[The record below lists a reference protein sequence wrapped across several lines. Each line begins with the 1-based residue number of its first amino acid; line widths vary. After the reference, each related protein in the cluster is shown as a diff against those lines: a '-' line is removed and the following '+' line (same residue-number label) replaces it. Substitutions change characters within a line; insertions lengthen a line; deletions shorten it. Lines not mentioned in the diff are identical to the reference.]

1 MKKEIF
7 QNIEIPEG
15 MEISIDGNGEL
26 IVKGPMGE
34 NKKKFNLAKIT
45 LEKKDNKII
54 IGSKKASKNEKRIIN
69 TITAHIKNMVKGVQK
84 KFEYN
89 LKICFSHFPIT
100 VDIKGN
106 EAIIKNFLGEK
117 IPRVAKLPEGIEV
130 KVNKEIITVTSSD
143 KELAGQG
150 AANFEKA
157 TKVRMR
163 DRRVFQDGIFVTS
176 KPRREN

>member
-1 MKKEIF
+1 MKQEIF

-15 MEISIDGNGEL
+15 IEVNISETREL
-26 IVKGPMGE
+26 IIKGPKGE
-34 NKKKFNLAKIT
+34 NKRKFNLAKIT

-69 TITAHIKNMVKGVQK
+69 TFTAHIKNMIKGVQE
-84 KFEYN
+84 KFEYK

-100 VDIKGN
+100 VDIKEN

-117 IPRVAKLPEGIEV
+117 IPRILKLPEGIEV
-130 KVNKEIITVTSSD
+130 KIDKDIITVISQN

-157 TKVRMR
+157 TKVRMK
-163 DRRVFQDGIFVTS
+163 DRRVFQDGIFIIN
-176 KPRREN
+176 KPVREI